1 MNLGSITS
9 GFGTIDTGSSTITTT
24 GAISGGSLVISNG
37 GNIGS
42 ASDTDAIAIDSSGN
56 VTISQNLTVQGTTT
70 TQDSETLTVSAHL
83 IEVNTGLSGA
93 NSNDSGLVIERGS
106 TGDNAIFVWDES
118 ADKFIVGTTTATS
131 TSTGNLSITT
141 GTLVAN
147 IEGAVTGNAS
157 TATALATA
165 RAIAVG
171 GDISGTAN
179 FDGTAGI
186 TITST
191 IANDAVEQAMIAD
204 DAVGADQLASKQLQ
218 CKRASVC
225 NCIQ

>member
-1 MNLGSITS
+1 MRSITS

-93 NSNDSGLVIERGS
+93 N
-106 TGDNAIFVWDES
+106 
-118 ADKFIVGTTTATS
+118 K
-131 TSTGNLSITT
+131 
-141 GTLVAN
+141 
-147 IEGAVTGNAS
+147 
-157 TATALATA
+157 
-165 RAIAVG
+165 
-171 GDISGTAN
+171 
-179 FDGTAGI
+179 
-186 TITST
+186 
-191 IANDAVEQAMIAD
+191 
-204 DAVGADQLASKQLQ
+204 
-218 CKRASVC
+218 
-225 NCIQ
+225 NCIVTSRTSFNNKS